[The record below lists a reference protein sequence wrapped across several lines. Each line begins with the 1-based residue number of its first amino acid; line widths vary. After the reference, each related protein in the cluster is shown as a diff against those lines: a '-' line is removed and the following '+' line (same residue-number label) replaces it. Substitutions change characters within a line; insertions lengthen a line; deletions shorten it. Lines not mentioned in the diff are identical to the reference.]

1 MLLKCETLADEQ
13 FQHRFTESPGKIAQ
27 KVECTEQKEGEKGV
41 LLPKKAIRCREN
53 VGKCREKNCYLSSLQ
68 H

>member
-13 FQHRFTESPGKIAQ
+13 FQYRFTESPGKIAQ
-27 KVECTEQKEGEKGV
+27 KVECTEQKMGKREFI
-41 LLPKKAIRCREN
+41 LPKKAIKCREN

>member
-1 MLLKCETLADEQ
+1 MLLKCGTLTDEL
-13 FQHRFTESPGKIAQ
+13 FQYHFTESPGKIAQ
-27 KVECTEQKEGEKGV
+27 NVECTEQKMGKREFI
-41 LLPKKAIRCREN
+41 LPKKAIRCREN